1 MLYMGR
7 LFLSFQEIEQ
17 ISVDGGEEM
26 SFWDRLLDSLEQ
38 VGTTIGDYAP
48 KILGA
53 LIILIFGW
61 FIVRILKRV
70 TVRLLNSSPVKV
82 VLDKAGISGALE
94 GSGYN
99 VASLAATVVHLF
111 LWLFVLLMTF
121 ETLGAETFVDL
132 VERAIAWLPLV
143 FMAFLIV
150 VLITAVGNVVAELVT
165 PWSQNQGVTWMPI
178 ATRASFILF
187 GVATALDLLN
197 IGVFVN
203 IVTASILGGIGAAF
217 AIAFGVGGIDTA
229 KKWWAKY
236 LSPGA

>member
-1 MLYMGR
+1 MSFMGG

-17 ISVDGGEEM
+17 ISVDGGEEL

-53 LIILIFGW
+53 LIILIVGW
-61 FIVRILKRV
+61 FIVRILKKV
-70 TVRLLNSSPVKV
+70 TFRILDSGPVKV

-99 VASLAATVVHLF
+99 AASLGATVVYLF

-143 FMAFLIV
+143 FVAFMIV
-150 VLITAVGNVVAELVT
+150 VLITAVGNMVAELVT
-165 PWSQNQGVTWMPI
+165 PWSQNQGVTWLPI
-178 ATRASFILF
+178 ITRAGFILF

-229 KKWWAKY
+229 QKWWAKY

>member
-1 MLYMGR
+1 MSFMRGL
-7 LFLSFQEIEQ
+7 LSSFQEIEL
-17 ISVDGGEEM
+17 ISVEGGEEM
-26 SFWDRLLDSLEQ
+26 SFWDRLRESLEQ
-38 VGTTIGDYAP
+38 VGTTVGEYAP

-53 LIILIFGW
+53 LVILIIGW
-61 FIVRILKRV
+61 FIVRILKRA
-70 TVRLLNSSPVKV
+70 TLRLLRSGPVKV
-82 VLDKAGISGALE
+82 VLDKARISGALE
-94 GSGYN
+94 DSGYN
-99 VASLAATVVHLF
+99 AASLGATVVHLF
-111 LWLFVLLMTF
+111 LWLFVLLMAF

-150 VLITAVGNVVAELVT
+150 VLITAVGNVVAQLVT
-165 PWSQNQGVTWMPI
+165 PWSANQGVTWLPML
-178 ATRASFILF
+178 TRAGFILF

-197 IGVFVN
+197 IGTFVN
-203 IVTASILGGIGAAF
+203 IVTASILGGVGAAF